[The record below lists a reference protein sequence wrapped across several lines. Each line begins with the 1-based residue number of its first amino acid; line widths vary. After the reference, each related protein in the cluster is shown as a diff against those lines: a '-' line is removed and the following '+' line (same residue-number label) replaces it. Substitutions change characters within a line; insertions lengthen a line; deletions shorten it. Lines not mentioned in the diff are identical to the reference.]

1 MSTLKHDNFLNKVH
15 DLNKNIE
22 VIGIYQ
28 KAHTKI
34 EFKCLIDGFCWLAT
48 PSSISRGQGCPKCFR
63 NKLHNK
69 FKKPQE
75 QYLEEV
81 DALVFSG
88 DYLVQP
94 ENRVKFQEYLDRWKR
109 GLDSMAETFPEGDIE
124 SEDDGSDIEEDY

>member
-1 MSTLKHDNFLNKVH
+1 MT
-15 DLNKNIE
+15 E
-22 VIGIYQ
+22 
-28 KAHTKI
+28 
-34 EFKCLIDGFCWLAT
+34 
-48 PSSISRGQGCPKCFR
+48 
-63 NKLHNK
+63 
-69 FKKPQE
+69 E

-124 SEDDGSDIEEDY
+124 SEDDGSDIEEDLEEDDPICDECNGIGYDPRTDKTCSSCHGQGWRKEGGNEDAL